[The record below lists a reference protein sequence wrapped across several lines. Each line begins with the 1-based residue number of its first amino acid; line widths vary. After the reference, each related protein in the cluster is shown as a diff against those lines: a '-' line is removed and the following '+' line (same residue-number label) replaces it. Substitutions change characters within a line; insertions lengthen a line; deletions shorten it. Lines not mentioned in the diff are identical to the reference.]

1 MGKGLVAVKK
11 LVDEFSLDTGPGRG
25 TTVTCLFRSER

>member
-11 LVDEFSLDTGPGRG
+11 LVDDFQLDTRPGVG
-25 TTVTCLFRSER
+25 TTVTCVFKGER

>member
-11 LVDEFSLDTGPGRG
+11 LVDEFLLETRVGAG
-25 TTVTCLFRSER
+25 TTVTCVFKGEK